1 MVIDLV
7 DALGYQQLAGDML
20 VAQKVVAQVG
30 PCDQGD
36 IGAPTQHHQQVA
48 VMGVG
53 RRGVVVSGEIL
64 GVGIEVGELVV
75 IAAEQRQA
83 LAAEVA
89 EVTLLALRQALGDE
103 DFGIFQAHVD
113 AGVGNV
119 LPAPIGVFEDRH
131 VHPALLEI
139 AKTTGN
145 GGGYQHEPVV
155 ALQGVEG
162 LDQLRQ
168 QAGVGPGFRAHRVGR
183 KVRGTNAHQLCS
195 LGR

>member
-1 MVIDLV
+1 
-7 DALGYQQLAGDML
+7 
-20 VAQKVVAQVG
+20 
-30 PCDQGD
+30 
-36 IGAPTQHHQQVA
+36 
-48 VMGVG
+48 MGVG

-75 IAAEQRQA
+75 VAAEQRQA

-119 LPAPIGVFEDRH
+119 LPAPVGVFEDGH
-131 VHPALLEI
+131 VHPALLEV
-139 AKTTGN
+139 AKAAGN
-145 GGGYQHEPVV
+145 GSGYQHEPVV
-155 ALQGVEG
+155 ALLVIES

-168 QAGVGPGFRAHRVGR
+168 QAGIGPGLRAHRVGR
-183 KVRGTNAHQLCS
+183 KMCGTDTHQLCG
-195 LGR
+195 LGWQNR